1 MIRILVLVAVLTA
14 ASSTAIAQSSRHV
27 TPEKQ
32 NTLDEQGTPEER
44 AACRPDVRR
53 FCHAIEEGGD
63 FLSCLQE
70 HREKLSRACR
80 EVLESH
86 GQ

>member
-1 MIRILVLVAVLTA
+1 MMIRILVLLAVMVA
-14 ASSTAIAQSSRHV
+14 ASSTAIAS
-27 TPEKQ
+27 
-32 NTLDEQGTPEER
+32 GTPQEQ

-53 FCHAIEEGGD
+53 FCHALKSDAGD
-63 FLSCLQE
+63 GSFLACLQE
-70 HREKLSRACR
+70 HRKQLHRACR

>member
-1 MIRILVLVAVLTA
+1 MIRKLVLAAVLTA
-14 ASSTAIAQSSRHV
+14 ASAAMAQAG
-27 TPEKQ
+27 
-32 NTLDEQGTPEER
+32 GTPEED

-53 FCHAIEEGGD
+53 FCHSIPAGSADGV
-63 FLSCLQE
+63 FLACLQQ
-70 HREKLSRACR
+70 HREKLRRACR

>member
-1 MIRILVLVAVLTA
+1 MMIRIFVLVAVLTA
-14 ASSTAIAQSSRHV
+14 AASAAIAQS
-27 TPEKQ
+27 
-32 NTLDEQGTPEER
+32 GTPAEQ

-53 FCHAIEEGGD
+53 FCHAIKPDAGNGS
-63 FLSCLQE
+63 FLACLQE
-70 HREKLSRACR
+70 HRAKLRRACR

>member
-1 MIRILVLVAVLTA
+1 MLRALLLVTVLTTV
-14 ASSTAIAQSSRHV
+14 SSAAIAQGGS
-27 TPEKQ
+27 P
-32 NTLDEQGTPEER
+32 DEQ

-53 FCHAIEEGGD
+53 FCHAIPAGSGD
-63 FLSCLQE
+63 TVFLACLQE
-70 HREKLSRACR
+70 HRAKLRLACR

>member
-1 MIRILVLVAVLTA
+1 MMIRILVLTAVLTA
-14 ASSTAIAQSSRHV
+14 AASAAFAQS
-27 TPEKQ
+27 
-32 NTLDEQGTPEER
+32 GTPHEE

-53 FCHAIEEGGD
+53 FCHAVAGSGNGPV
-63 FLSCLQE
+63 LACLQE
-70 HREKLSRACR
+70 HRQKLRKACR

>member
-1 MIRILVLVAVLTA
+1 MFRKLVLATALTIA
-14 ASSTAIAQSSRHV
+14 ASVTVAQA
-27 TPEKQ
+27 
-32 NTLDEQGTPEER
+32 GGAPEEQ

-53 FCHAIEEGGD
+53 FCYSIKPGSGD
-63 FLSCLQE
+63 GAFLACLQE
-70 HREKLSRACR
+70 HRAKLRRACR

>member
-1 MIRILVLVAVLTA
+1 MMIRVIVLVAVLTA
-14 ASSTAIAQSSRHV
+14 ASSAAIAQS
-27 TPEKQ
+27 
-32 NTLDEQGTPEER
+32 GTPQEE

-53 FCHAIEEGGD
+53 FCHAVAGSGNGPV
-63 FLSCLQE
+63 LACLQQ
-70 HREKLSRACR
+70 HREKLRRACR